1 MGFSLRNM
9 VSETLRGGSLFAL
22 GMGLKVAEIPI
33 HALESG
39 VKAAA
44 QGMEAFTPEHLRA
57 DLAALVDPS
66 PERTQRRVAVHE
78 DRASVEVHGLATGK
92 HAVLT
97 RELDRELERLGSVR
111 DWKVNTVTGRLIAEL
126 KHGEEDLQELL
137 HVIEQV
143 EDNAD
148 VTDIGW
154 SRRTEFPA
162 DREPLL
168 AAGIQVAGD
177 LAAIAVSTA
186 GLVLPFQPPLRAL
199 RGAAAVIDTQPRVR
213 RVLEA
218 RLGRTR
224 ADLVLALANA
234 IGNAAGGGASE
245 SLANLLVDTVQ
256 RTATLTEALARH
268 NLWRSWEAELASAH
282 SPGVADPLPPHTR
295 PCELPPGPVERVADE
310 TAAGALF
317 GATAFAGNA
326 RASEAADALQLGA
339 PKAARAA
346 REAYAATVSTT
357 LARAGVL
364 TLYPAVWR
372 RLDRLTTMVIDGEA
386 LLTARR
392 VVLEAEALDPRW
404 RDPRDGATDSEA
416 PEDEQ
421 RAAAQ
426 VWSAAQ
432 RLLRAAEHKARSDT
446 ETSTADG
453 TAAHENNRTAAH
465 GSGQRLRLVHPN
477 SGTPDRGAT
486 LRPAWRELRDGDRP
500 VGRVLVGR
508 ELDRRAH
515 AVLTAARNA
524 GLRVVLSAGEDVAEL
539 RSLADEFLNVGISL
553 SKYVHQLQEDGHVVA
568 VLSPRAHK
576 ALAWADAGI
585 GLCGKEDST
594 LRLPWS
600 SDVVCRDLSQVQRV
614 LAAVA
619 PARATSER
627 GRALALSGCA
637 LGALLLATGPGRR
650 GRTSPMLT
658 AQVLGLA
665 NGAFSGW
672 QAVRGIP
679 STTLAP
685 LLPWHALQSDEVL
698 SRLPD
703 PLPVAERTAPKQSQ
717 RERILQP
724 LAPALAFGK
733 HVRDELADPLTPIL
747 GVGAIATA
755 ILGSPSDAIL
765 LSSVLTVNAVV
776 SARQRQKAESALH
789 ELLAGEELTARLVDR
804 NALTVTA
811 ASVTDRGITHDT
823 SPQPLATLEKRDSSP
838 VRSDSVA
845 AMPAESGT
853 TTDRGGSSDNVTAV
867 PTEFGTAADRPGE
880 SSDNVGA
887 ARDAGSVEQAGATAD
902 GGGFGPEGTRL
913 RVRDLDGLDLG
924 NGALAG
930 QEVPARQLTIGDLI
944 VLRGGDVVPADAR
957 LLVSDD
963 LEMDESG
970 LTGESVTVAK
980 QLDATPGADLGD
992 RACMVFEGSTV
1003 VSGSALAVVVAV
1015 GAETQAGRATAGAIP
1030 PEKGGVQAQL
1040 RRLTQRALPLTL
1052 AGGAAVT
1059 ALGGL
1064 RGRTLR
1070 TAIADGVGVAVAAVP
1085 EGLPLVATVAQLA
1098 AARRLSRYGVL
1109 VRASRTVEA
1118 LGRVDTLCFD
1128 KTGTLTEGRLRLTT
1142 LADLDEQW
1150 EPDAEADSA
1159 RRLLRAAARACPDP
1173 ADGPVLH
1180 ATDRA
1185 VLEAADI
1192 LGDDAHK
1199 WDPIDEIPFESN
1211 RGYAAAL
1218 GQTTRRLRLVVK
1230 GAPEVVLPRCTKIRT
1245 ADGKQEL
1252 PQELRDKA
1260 EQVVRD
1266 LAEQGLRV
1274 LVVARRDLSDRP
1286 DDVEGM
1292 IGELTLLGFLGL
1304 ADTPRPQTLPLVKA
1318 LQDNDIS
1325 VRMITGDHP
1334 VTAAAVARQLGIDA
1348 DEVTTGA
1355 ALDRLDDK
1363 AQTELIERSTVF
1375 ARVTPEQKVR
1385 IVASLRR
1392 GGHVVGMTGDGSND
1406 AAAIRTADI
1415 GIGLAAHGSAAAR
1428 NAADLVLTDPDPT
1441 ALLHALVEG
1450 RGMWQRINNAVGV
1463 LVGGN
1468 AGEVAFTL
1476 YGTAVAGAAP
1486 LGTRQF
1492 LLVNMLTDMFPA
1504 LALALS
1510 PDRNRPDPGIDSA
1523 RAAEHRAAQL
1533 AEIPPASLGAEL
1545 ARTIAVRGI
1554 ATAAGASGAWTVAR
1568 WTGTQRRAAT
1578 VGLVALIGT
1587 QLGQTLLS
1595 GRTSPL
1601 VWATTAASA
1610 GVLGVVV
1617 MTPGL
1622 CHYFGCTPLGPV
1634 GWSIATTSAVA
1645 ATAGAAVLPHILPSI
1660 GTDSDADTD
1669 AGD

>member
-44 QGMEAFTPEHLRA
+44 HGMEAFTPEHLRA

-213 RVLEA
+213 RLLEA

-234 IGNAAGGGASE
+234 IGNAAGGEASE

-256 RTATLTEALARH
+256 RTATLTEALTRH

-392 VVLEAEALDPRW
+392 VVLEVEALDPRW
-404 RDPRDGATDSEA
+404 RDGTTNSEA

-432 RLLRAAEHKARSDT
+432 RLLRAAEHKGRSDT
-446 ETSTADG
+446 EASAADD
-453 TAAHENNRTAAH
+453 THENNRTAAH
-465 GSGQRLRLVHPN
+465 ESGQRLRLVHPN

-672 QAVRGIP
+672 QAVRGMP

-685 LLPWHALQSDEVL
+685 LLPWHALQPDEVL

-703 PLPVAERTAPKQSQ
+703 PLPVAERTAPKQSH

-765 LSSVLTVNAVV
+765 LSSVLTVNAVI

-804 NALTVTA
+804 NALSATA
-811 ASVTDRGITHDT
+811 ASVPDREIAHDT
-823 SPQPLATLEKRDSSP
+823 SPHPIATLEKRDSSP

-845 AMPAESGT
+845 AI
-853 TTDRGGSSDNVTAV
+853 
-867 PTEFGTAADRPGE
+867 AAA
-880 SSDNVGA
+880 S
-887 ARDAGSVEQAGATAD
+887 GATAD
-902 GGGFGPEGTRL
+902 GGGSGSEGTPL
-913 RVRDLDGLDLG
+913 RVRDLEELDLG

-1355 ALDRLDDK
+1355 DLDRLDDK

-1645 ATAGAAVLPHILPSI
+1645 ATAGAALLPHILPSI
-1660 GTDSDADTD
+1660 GADTETDADTD
-1669 AGD
+1669 AGA